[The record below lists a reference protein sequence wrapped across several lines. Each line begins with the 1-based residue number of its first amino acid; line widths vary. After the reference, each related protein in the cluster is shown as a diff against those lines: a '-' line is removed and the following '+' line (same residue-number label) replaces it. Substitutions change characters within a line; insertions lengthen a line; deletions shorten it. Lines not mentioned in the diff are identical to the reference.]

1 MTNPYFLTRS
11 IKQKGAAM
19 LMALLTVALVAVLSS
34 WAMWQLWRTT
44 EVETTERSF
53 QQSRWLLNGALDW
66 ARVVLRED
74 KRASELDHLG
84 EPWAVPLK
92 ESRLSAFLASDSS
105 GGVEDE
111 QGLLNQVFLSGR
123 ISDLQS
129 RINVNNL
136 LDGGR
141 LSPTYTRAFIKLFS
155 VLGLPMS
162 ELDLFL
168 QNFLAVHNKSSKE
181 GNTPIMPQRLEQL
194 TWLGL
199 SPQTVA
205 QLAPHVTVL
214 PAFTPLNLNTAS
226 AEAIFASIPLL
237 EMSTAR
243 NWVRKRQAK
252 HWTSLDA
259 MRSELGVGGANIN
272 EREHQLSTK
281 YFEVIGQVRYNQLV
295 LIERS
300 VVLRDGA
307 DLKILWRERRP
318 PGAQPGCLLTIDPPC

>member
-1 MTNPYFLTRS
+1 
-11 IKQKGAAM
+11 
-19 LMALLTVALVAVLSS
+19 
-34 WAMWQLWRTT
+34 
-44 EVETTERSF
+44 
-53 QQSRWLLNGALDW
+53 
-66 ARVVLRED
+66 
-74 KRASELDHLG
+74 
-84 EPWAVPLK
+84 
-92 ESRLSAFLASDSS
+92 
-105 GGVEDE
+105 
-111 QGLLNQVFLSGR
+111 
-123 ISDLQS
+123 
-129 RINVNNL
+129 
-136 LDGGR
+136 
-141 LSPTYTRAFIKLFS
+141 
-155 VLGLPMS
+155 
-162 ELDLFL
+162 
-168 QNFLAVHNKSSKE
+168 
-181 GNTPIMPQRLEQL
+181 MPQRLEQL

-205 QLAPHVTVL
+205 QVAPHVTVL